1 MSLAKCKVKKQKKKS
16 KKIQRKVNDW
26 SKCIFQGNIKQ
37 NKLNLIFDK
46 PMKYYRIV
54 VLADQCKYKE
64 QQQGNVLSDVHT
76 IIWYKKCDVISND
89 TKITTV
95 CQYEK
100 CNEIILL
107 KDCNQFDVTAIV
119 SCFFSQSFGWL
130 IFCGK
135 NKC

>member
-1 MSLAKCKVKKQKKKS
+1 
-16 KKIQRKVNDW
+16 
-26 SKCIFQGNIKQ
+26 
-37 NKLNLIFDK
+37 
-46 PMKYYRIV
+46 MKYYQIV
-54 VLADQCKYKE
+54 VLADQCEYEE